1 VRFSVVTEK
10 IATKTHFG
18 NINAKEGVF
27 YDEIV
32 RVLPFIGLS
41 LPEPTNNE
49 AETLKAIKK
58 NDQKIHHVQGWY
70 SWKAS
75 CVCERISQAARRRI
89 RLMLTLQTRPKMKSC
104 KSLYEQTNQSN

>member
-32 RVLPFIGLS
+32 QVLPFIGLS

-58 NDQKIHHVQGWY
+58 MTKKSIMSKDGILGKHLAFVKEYRKRQGGEY
-70 SWKAS
+70 
-75 CVCERISQAARRRI
+75 V
-89 RLMLTLQTRPKMKSC
+89 
-104 KSLYEQTNQSN
+104 